1 MEQAKTT
8 EGLFRDFFLLFQQT
22 KKNQKYSADNFWDR
36 KYQKNHPNLGGGFP
50 YIFIF
55 SNCFRV
61 FVIAKWLQLNLL
73 LSIVMLALSSL
84 QGIWTLSQI
93 CCLKHTLSFF
103 PLSHWLFFIS
113 FCNFHWK
120 MSTVMLIMSE
130 TKTLSKSF
138 LFAHFLFSLETV
150 LPLARCLL
158 TAIQPATKPALK
170 TEVARRKSCVSLR
183 LSLISRLRSW
193 VIYVLIKIWQ

>member
-1 MEQAKTT
+1 
-8 EGLFRDFFLLFQQT
+8 
-22 KKNQKYSADNFWDR
+22 
-36 KYQKNHPNLGGGFP
+36 
-50 YIFIF
+50 
-55 SNCFRV
+55 
-61 FVIAKWLQLNLL
+61 
-73 LSIVMLALSSL
+73 MLALSSL
-84 QGIWTLSQI
+84 LGIWTLSQI

-158 TAIQPATKPALK
+158 TAIQPATKPWPALK
-170 TEVARRKSCVSLR
+170 TEVNIFQGWISFRDEYFHRWIFSLETVLPLARCLLTAGNQTLASIENRGCETK
-183 LSLISRLRSW
+183 
-193 VIYVLIKIWQ
+193 VLCCDYLLFLAFVAELFTFW